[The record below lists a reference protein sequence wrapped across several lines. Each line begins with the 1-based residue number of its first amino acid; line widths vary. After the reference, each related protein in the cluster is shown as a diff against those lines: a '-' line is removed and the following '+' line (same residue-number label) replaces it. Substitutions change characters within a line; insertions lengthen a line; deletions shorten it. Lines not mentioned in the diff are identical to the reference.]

1 MAGVSAQDTRAMTRQ
16 VLALDPATY
25 RRHALHGETRIW
37 AETNCYVDLWI
48 ELLHALGHEP
58 MAALPFTLAIDFE
71 GDQWTF
77 FKFPLSDL
85 YELYGIDVQE
95 LAIWRPLTAHL
106 EEQIAR
112 GRPVLVELDSY
123 YLPDTAGT
131 AYQLAH
137 VKTTVAAVRLDV
149 EQQLLGY
156 FHNAGYFE
164 LRGDDFTN
172 VLQPPGLP
180 PYVEFV
186 KMRDANADLVQ
197 TSLRHLR
204 KHLHLVP
211 DANPFA
217 SFKERFAR
225 DLDGLLQESLD
236 AFHQYSFAT
245 LRQLGACY
253 ELSASYLQWL
263 TEQGETGLEEST
275 RALLEISESAKAF
288 QFQLAR
294 AMARRRPLDLSPLDA
309 MGERWALAI
318 GWLKARYR

>member
-1 MAGVSAQDTRAMTRQ
+1 MTKQ

-25 RRHALHGETRIW
+25 RRHAIHGEERIW

-58 MAALPFTLAIDFE
+58 TAALPFTLAIDFE

-85 YELYGIDVQE
+85 FELYGIDVQE

-106 EEQIAR
+106 DEQIGR
-112 GRPVLVELDSY
+112 GHPVLVELDSY

-131 AYQLAH
+131 AYKLAH
-137 VKTTVAAVRLDV
+137 VKTTVAAVSIDLEGQR
-149 EQQLLGY
+149 LGY
-156 FHNAGYFE
+156 FHNAGYYE
-164 LRGDDFTN
+164 LRGEDFAS
-172 VLQPPGLP
+172 VLRPAGLP

-186 KMRDANADLVQ
+186 KIRGAGDETVA

-204 KHLHLVP
+204 KHLALAPEV
-211 DANPFA
+211 NPLA
-217 SFKERFAR
+217 RFKARFAQ

-253 ELSASYLQWL
+253 ELSATYLQWL
-263 TEQGETGLEEST
+263 AANGESGLDDST
-275 RALLEISESAKAF
+275 NALREISESAKAF

-294 AMARRRPLDLSPLDA
+294 AMARKKPLDLSPLDA
-309 MGERWALAI
+309 MGERWERAI
-318 GWLKARYR
+318 GNLKARYR

>member
-1 MAGVSAQDTRAMTRQ
+1 MTKQ

-25 RRHALHGETRIW
+25 RRHAIHGEERIW

-58 MAALPFTLAIDFE
+58 IAALPFTLAIDFE

-85 YELYGIDVQE
+85 FELYGIDVQE

-106 EEQIAR
+106 DEQIGR
-112 GRPVLVELDSY
+112 GHPVLVELDSY

-131 AYQLAH
+131 AYKLAH
-137 VKTTVAAVRLDV
+137 VKTTVAAVSIDLEGQR
-149 EQQLLGY
+149 LGY
-156 FHNAGYFE
+156 FHNAGYYE
-164 LRGDDFTN
+164 LRGEDFAS
-172 VLQPPGLP
+172 VLRPAGLP

-186 KMRDANADLVQ
+186 KIRGPGDQPMA

-204 KHLHLVP
+204 KHLALAP
-211 DANPFA
+211 ETNPFVR
-217 SFKERFAR
+217 FKARFAQ

-253 ELSASYLQWL
+253 ELSATYLQWL
-263 TEQGETGLEEST
+263 AANGESGLDDST
-275 RALLEISESAKAF
+275 DALREISENAKAF

-294 AMARRRPLDLSPLDA
+294 AMARKKPLDLSPLDA
-309 MGERWALAI
+309 MGERWERAI
-318 GWLKARYR
+318 GGLKARYR